1 EHPVT
6 ELVTSQDLVVWQLEV
21 AAGKPLPL
29 AQDEVGWAG
38 HAIEA
43 RLYAEDP
50 QQGFRP
56 QTGRVRHFRPD
67 RPTAWPGVR
76 IDAGVRQ
83 GDVVTPFY
91 DPMIAKVMAWGRDR
105 EEARRRLRR
114 ALQDL
119 PVVGLTTNQGFL
131 VELLGDASFVDAAIT
146 TGTLD
151 DWIEAGHP
159 LLAPRRVDPEVWAI
173 AAAWS
178 AEGDED
184 WFRSAHGV
192 ALDVTLQSGE
202 ETRTLSL
209 VRQSDGAMAVQIADA
224 TYRIRF
230 AAVPD
235 DLDDEEDRRLVT
247 IQTPDGPEV
256 RRPVAGWPLDD
267 GWLLDLGR
275 GPVSFREPSPYPDTR
290 ADDDPREVRAPV
302 AGTLVRLEVAVG
314 DAIAADQTLGVVEAM
329 KMETRL
335 VARAAGTV
343 TAVNATV
350 GQQVRDGDVIV
361 ALDPEEA

>member
-1 EHPVT
+1 M
-6 ELVTSQDLVVWQLEV
+6 
-21 AAGKPLPL
+21 
-29 AQDEVGWAG
+29 
-38 HAIEA
+38 
-43 RLYAEDP
+43 
-50 QQGFRP
+50 
-56 QTGRVRHFRPD
+56 RHFRPD

-76 IDAGVRQ
+76 IDAGVRE

-131 VELLGDASFVDAAIT
+131 VDLLGDPSFVDATIT

-151 DWIEAGHP
+151 DWLDAGHP
-159 LLAPRRVDPEVWAI
+159 LLAPRSLDPEVWAI

-192 ALDVTLQSGE
+192 TLDVTLESGD
-202 ETRTLSL
+202 ETQALSL
-209 VRQSDGAMAVQIADA
+209 SRQSDGTMAVRIDDVTYQIG
-224 TYRIRF
+224 F
-230 AAVPD
+230 APVPG
-235 DLDDEEDRRLVT
+235 DLDDEEDGRLVT
-247 IQTPDGPEV
+247 IRVAEGPEI
-256 RRPVAGWPLDD
+256 RRPVTGWPLDD
-267 GWLLDLGR
+267 GWILDLGR
-275 GPVSFREPSPYPDTR
+275 GPIGFREPSPYPDTQG
-290 ADDDPREVRAPV
+290 DDDPSEVRAPV

-314 DAIAADQTLGVVEAM
+314 DTIAAEQTLGVVEAM